1 MAGRA
6 QAGCDPWQ
14 SDTRRSAWFSAGK
27 SRVVDEAVADS
38 QATLLLPHFVLILYR
53 SVISLV
59 LFSVNISKFM
69 IQLEN

>member
-27 SRVVDEAVADS
+27 SRVADEAEAES
-38 QATLLLPHFVLILYR
+38 QATLLLPHFVFLYR

-69 IQLEN
+69 IQLEI